1 MHVLA
6 SELDLRLP
14 GCRSLKDKR
23 SVLRPI
29 LDGLANR
36 HPVAV
41 AEVDHLDMW
50 QRGAIG
56 IAAVSGTPGQVSQ
69 LIDEAERFVWSF
81 PEIEVLDTH
90 HTWLEDDR

>member
-6 SELDLRLP
+6 TELDLRLP
-14 GCRSLKDKR
+14 GCRSLKEKR
-23 SVLRPI
+23 AVLRPI

-41 AEVDHLDMW
+41 AEVDHQDLW

-56 IAAVSGTPGQVSQ
+56 IAAVSGSPSHASEVMA
-69 LIDEAERFVWSF
+69 DAERFVWSF
-81 PEIEVLDTH
+81 PEIEVVDSVRR
-90 HTWLEDDR
+90 WLEED